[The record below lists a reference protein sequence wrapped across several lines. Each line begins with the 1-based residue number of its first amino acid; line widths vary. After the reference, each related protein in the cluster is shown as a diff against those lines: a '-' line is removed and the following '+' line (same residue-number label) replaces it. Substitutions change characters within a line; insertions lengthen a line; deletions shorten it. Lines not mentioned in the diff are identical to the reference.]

1 MAKVLIADDS
11 PSIRIL
17 LKDILSM
24 GDHDIIGEAVDGA
37 DAVQK
42 FAELKPDVL
51 LLDLAMP
58 KKDGLQV
65 LKELHPDNPK
75 MKVIVITAN
84 GSNQVYQDCMKYGAL
99 GYIDKPF
106 EIKEV
111 LDQIAEVTSLLTA
124 K

>member
-17 LKDILSM
+17 LKDILEM
-24 GDHDIIGEAVDGA
+24 GNHEIIGEAVDGA
-37 DAVQK
+37 ETIEK
-42 FAELKPDVL
+42 FAELNPDVL

-58 KKDGLQV
+58 KKDGLNV
-65 LKELHPDNPK
+65 LKELHPKNPK

-84 GSNQVYQDCMKYGAL
+84 GSNQVYQECMKYGAM

-111 LDQIAEVTSLLTA
+111 LDQIAEVTNLITV

>member
-1 MAKVLIADDS
+1 MSKILIADDS
-11 PSIRIL
+11 ESIRL
-17 LKDILSM
+17 VMRDILA
-24 GDHDIIGEAVDGA
+24 IGEHEIVGEAIDGE
-37 DAVQK
+37 DAIQK
-42 FAELKPDVL
+42 FAELNPDVL

-65 LKELHPDNPK
+65 LKELNPKNPK

-84 GSNQVYQDCMKYGAL
+84 GSNQVFQDCMKNGAS

-106 EIKEV
+106 DIKEV
-111 LDQIAEVTSLLTA
+111 LDQIAEVTNLLTV

>member
-11 PSIRIL
+11 PSIRVL
-17 LKDILSM
+17 LKDILEM
-24 GDHDIIGEAVDGA
+24 GEHEIIGEAVDGE
-37 DAVQK
+37 DAIEK
-42 FAELKPDVL
+42 FAELNPDVL

-58 KKDGLQV
+58 KKNGLEV
-65 LKELHPDNPK
+65 LKELYPKNPK

-84 GSNQVYQDCMKYGAL
+84 GSNDVYQECIKFGAS

-111 LDQIAEVTSLLTA
+111 LDQIAEVTNLITV

>member
-17 LKDILSM
+17 LKDILVM
-24 GDHDIIGEAVDGA
+24 GDHDVIGEAVDGE

-65 LKELHPDNPK
+65 LKEIYPKNPK

-84 GSNQVYQDCMKYGAL
+84 GSNQVYQDCMKYGAS

-106 EIKEV
+106 DIKEV
-111 LDQIAEVTSLLTA
+111 LDQIAEVTNLLTV